1 MQSSYFSNKMS
12 QEEKFKEEQISF
24 LAGFKGEKH
33 NHIWGYELWIE
44 NNEKYCNKLL
54 MLNKGFESS
63 WHYHERKDE
72 TFVILEGKVSLAYA
86 NGPDATAQTIVLNT
100 GDKFRL
106 KPGVVHTFKSLDSK
120 SIVMEISTTDDGD
133 NVKLRPARKLIEE

>member
-1 MQSSYFSNKMS
+1 MP
-12 QEEKFKEEQISF
+12 EEKKFKEDHIGFSAE
-24 LAGFKGEKH
+24 FKGERH
-33 NHIWGYELWIE
+33 DHIWGYELWIE

-54 MLNKGFESS
+54 ILHKGFESS

-72 TFVILEGKVSLAYA
+72 TFVILEGQVSLTYA
-86 NGPDATAQTIVLNT
+86 NSPNSITETIILNP

-106 KPGVVHTFKSLDSK
+106 KPGVVHTFKSLTPK

-133 NVKLRPARKLIEE
+133 NVKLRPARKLSKE

>member
-1 MQSSYFSNKMS
+1 MS
-12 QEEKFKEEQISF
+12 KEKLKGEDIEF
-24 LAGFKGEKH
+24 LARFKGERH

-54 MLNKGFESS
+54 ILHKGFESS

-72 TFVILEGKVSLAYA
+72 TFIILEGQVSLTYA
-86 NGPDATAQTIVLNT
+86 NELDAPTQTIILNKE
-100 GDKFRL
+100 GKFRL
-106 KPGVVHTFKSLDSK
+106 KPGVVHTFKSLTPK

-133 NVKLRPARKLIEE
+133 NVKLRPARKLSD